1 MPRPELQPT
10 LREVDRPGIR
20 QRAGFTGGRQ
30 HGRAGWAGGAHGDRG
45 RRPAVLIGYRRGE
58 EQGVQGRSVRS
69 QPQSRTPVNVSHTL
83 SRLEARRLSEGYVS
97 IGFMSH
103 LPISGEQPVVPLPDR
118 EPAAI
123 RAAVARL
130 DPAALARF
138 EAGWTAATARARDEY
153 SLLPARYFVE
163 HWFNWVAVARWPE
176 LAARLRAC
184 ERIVAESPDR
194 AERRAAA
201 AEISQILRQAETIS
215 A

>member
-1 MPRPELQPT
+1 MCPRGDLNTETGAISPDRGNHAIRVTRREQAVLGIQTCVRYLVFCLDEL
-10 LREVDRPGIR
+10 
-20 QRAGFTGGRQ
+20 AGYLLCWRL
-30 HGRAGWAGGAHGDRG
+30 GGAPMG
-45 RRPAVLIGYRRGE
+45 
-58 EQGVQGRSVRS
+58 
-69 QPQSRTPVNVSHTL
+69 L
-83 SRLEARRLSEGYVS
+83 SRLEACRLSAGCVS

-103 LPISGEQPVVPLPDR
+103 LPVSGEQPVVPLPDR

-130 DPAALARF
+130 DLAALARF

-163 HWFNWVAVARWPE
+163 HWFSWVAVARWPE

-184 ERIVAESPDR
+184 ERVVAGSPDR

-201 AEISQILRQAETIS
+201 VEISQILRQAETIS

>member
-1 MPRPELQPT
+1 MKLPLCAHRVL
-10 LREVDRPGIR
+10 L
-20 QRAGFTGGRQ
+20 
-30 HGRAGWAGGAHGDRG
+30 GAHGPE
-45 RRPAVLIGYRRGE
+45 PA
-58 EQGVQGRSVRS
+58 
-69 QPQSRTPVNVSHTL
+69 
-83 SRLEARRLSEGYVS
+83 EACRLSEGYVS
-97 IGFMSH
+97 IGFMGH

-138 EAGWTAATARARDEY
+138 EADWTAATARARDEY

>member
-1 MPRPELQPT
+1 
-10 LREVDRPGIR
+10 
-20 QRAGFTGGRQ
+20 
-30 HGRAGWAGGAHGDRG
+30 
-45 RRPAVLIGYRRGE
+45 
-58 EQGVQGRSVRS
+58 
-69 QPQSRTPVNVSHTL
+69 
-83 SRLEARRLSEGYVS
+83 
-97 IGFMSH
+97 
-103 LPISGEQPVVPLPDR
+103 VPLPDR

-184 ERIVAESPDR
+184 VGRLQQRLARSCGRPRPSGHEPVDVGVRPGHGQWPDP
-194 AERRAAA
+194 AGLGWLAALTRRW
-201 AEISQILRQAETIS
+201 LYRCR
-215 A
+215 

>member
-1 MPRPELQPT
+1 MGT
-10 LREVDRPGIR
+10 AGV
-20 QRAGFTGGRQ
+20 RAGVDGLVTA
-30 HGRAGWAGGAHGDRG
+30 HRAGYATG
-45 RRPAVLIGYRRGE
+45 RRAIRALAGTRVA
-58 EQGVQGRSVRS
+58 
-69 QPQSRTPVNVSHTL
+69 
-83 SRLEARRLSEGYVS
+83 RLWPLGSLPMSEGRVS
-97 IGFMSH
+97 IGFISH
-103 LPISGEQPVVPLPDR
+103 LPVSGDQPVVPLPER

-138 EAGWTAATARARDEY
+138 EADWTAATARARDEY

-184 ERIVAESPDR
+184 ERLVAESPDR
-194 AERRAAA
+194 AVRREAA
-201 AEISQILRQAETIS
+201 AEISQILRRAETTT

>member
-1 MPRPELQPT
+1 M
-10 LREVDRPGIR
+10 
-20 QRAGFTGGRQ
+20 
-30 HGRAGWAGGAHGDRG
+30 
-45 RRPAVLIGYRRGE
+45 
-58 EQGVQGRSVRS
+58 
-69 QPQSRTPVNVSHTL
+69 RTPANADLWGWRSSET
-83 SRLEARRLSEGYVS
+83 RLEDGAVESRQQVW
-97 IGFMSH
+97 F
-103 LPISGEQPVVPLPDR
+103 EQPVVPMQDR
-118 EPAAI
+118 EPEAI

-138 EAGWTAATARARDEY
+138 EADWTAATARARDEY